1 MESLTRQALMLA
13 LRPELGSQRA
23 CCLFVSGVGE
33 LFLTRALPRLLRICS
48 LFTASGSHS
57 WGLCGDSPGKNS

>member
-23 CCLFVSGVGE
+23 RCLFVPGVGVGGAFPHQSAAE
-33 LFLTRALPRLLRICS
+33 APTHL
-48 LFTASGSHS
+48 
-57 WGLCGDSPGKNS
+57 

>member
-23 CCLFVSGVGE
+23 RCLFVPGG
-33 LFLTRALPRLLRICS
+33 
-48 LFTASGSHS
+48 
-57 WGLCGDSPGKNS
+57 GLSFIVLWVYDMGISVQENDQT